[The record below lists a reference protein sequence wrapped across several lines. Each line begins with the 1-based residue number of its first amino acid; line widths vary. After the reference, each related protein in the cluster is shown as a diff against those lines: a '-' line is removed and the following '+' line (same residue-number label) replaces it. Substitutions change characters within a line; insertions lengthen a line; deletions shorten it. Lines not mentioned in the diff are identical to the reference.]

1 MVFVTVITSHAIVL
15 LAQLL
20 LIDVGPIRFWSNT
33 GHLFF
38 WSERKSQLS
47 GADQWLF
54 TETIALDSGVNR
66 YRIGYAKLNRL
77 GLPYMAGSL

>member
-1 MVFVTVITSHAIVL
+1 MITSHAIVL

-38 WSERKSQLS
+38 FWSGRQSQSS

-54 TETIALDSGVNR
+54 TETIALDSGVNQ
-66 YRIGYAKLNRL
+66 YCIGYANLNRL
-77 GLPYMAGSL
+77 GLPYLAGSL